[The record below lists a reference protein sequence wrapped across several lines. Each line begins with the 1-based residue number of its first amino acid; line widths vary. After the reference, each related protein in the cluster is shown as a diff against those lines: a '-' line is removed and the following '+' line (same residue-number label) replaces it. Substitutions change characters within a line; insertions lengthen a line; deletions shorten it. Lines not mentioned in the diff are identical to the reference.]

1 MDRGANHRIED
12 SLSEQ
17 TELYAPFLEG
27 WPEYERMISDRE
39 AWLAEGKGDP
49 QACNRQLVTTY
60 QWLGSMGLALGKP
73 EAVVRDYFC
82 RAAKHCVLM
91 MRLPGSSQGL
101 RVVDI
106 ELSVSGNGNAQVDSY
121 RPRPPQV
128 HSGKPS
134 LVAYLEAMRCVI
146 AFGTSDAIDTMA
158 GYGAGDCQIEG
169 LVVGHSVYD
178 SMAGLRAWLRG
189 RDEEARRELR
199 SALRHEYSPG
209 DAALLALTEG
219 DAPRFLR
226 HLGKRLEAHRRQ
238 YLDGPLDPDGLV
250 CVHALGLCRMAA
262 AVGLSSMDAPFL
274 PVRLLEPLPRR
285 ELTSLP
291 APTLRS
297 RIRNMLGVE

>member
-1 MDRGANHRIED
+1 MDRGANIESRD

-17 TELYAPFLEG
+17 TELYGPFLEV
-27 WPEYERMISDRE
+27 WP
-39 AWLAEGKGDP
+39 
-49 QACNRQLVTTY
+49 
-60 QWLGSMGLALGKP
+60 
-73 EAVVRDYFC
+73 
-82 RAAKHCVLM
+82 
-91 MRLPGSSQGL
+91 
-101 RVVDI
+101 

-146 AFGTSDAIDTMA
+146 AFGTPGAIDTMA

-178 SMAGLRAWLRG
+178 SMAG
-189 RDEEARRELR
+189 
-199 SALRHEYSPG
+199 
-209 DAALLALTEG
+209 
-219 DAPRFLR
+219 PRFLR

-238 YLDGPLDPDGLV
+238 YLDEPLDPDGLV
-250 CVHALGLCRMAA
+250 CVHALGLCRLAA

-285 ELTSLP
+285 ELTSRP

-297 RIRNMLGVE
+297 RIRNLLGVE